1 MRKIWNTVLKGLV
14 AILPLGLTVYVVY
27 WLAVTA
33 ERLFSRVIKLLVPE
47 PYYWPGLGL
56 LIGLLVLY
64 FVGLAVNAYFV
75 GRALRMSDA
84 LLARIP
90 VVKTIYL
97 AIRDFMRFFPSSGQG
112 SDLHRVVLVQFGPGK
127 VIGFVTAESDEM
139 LRRST
144 PAGDDM
150 VAVYLPMSYMVGG
163 YTIFLPR
170 ELVETTSLSVEEGM
184 RIALMGGVRSS
195 ATPARR
201 MHRPGAT
208 DVQAVVIPVTPF
220 AQNCSLVWCPRTLQG
235 AVIDPGGDLEKVLA
249 AASKHGVR
257 LTKIL
262 LTHAHIDHAGGTAQ
276 LARDLSLPII
286 GPHPGDQFWI
296 DGIAEQGRLFG
307 FGQL

>member
-33 ERLFSRVIKLLVPE
+33 ERFFSRVIKLLVPE

-56 LIGLLVLY
+56 LIGLVVLY

-84 LLARIP
+84 LFARIP

-112 SDLHRVVLVQFGPGK
+112 SDLRRVVLVQFGPGK

-170 ELVETTSLSVEEGM
+170 ELVETTALSVEEGM
-184 RIALMGGVRSS
+184 RIALMGGVRSNATS
-195 ATPARR
+195 AVPDAPT
-201 MHRPGAT
+201 G
-208 DVQAVVIPVTPF
+208 
-220 AQNCSLVWCPRTLQG
+220 
-235 AVIDPGGDLEKVLA
+235 
-249 AASKHGVR
+249 
-257 LTKIL
+257 
-262 LTHAHIDHAGGTAQ
+262 
-276 LARDLSLPII
+276 RD
-286 GPHPGDQFWI
+286 
-296 DGIAEQGRLFG
+296 
-307 FGQL
+307 